1 MVIPEKIGRW
11 MDREGFRFQRLQI
24 DGMDNETVLRANAPE
39 MAREETCLFHR
50 DVPDGDAYLNRF
62 HDRLAA
68 ALTTPAPLPVVRF
81 ADGEYAFY
89 GQSLE
94 CNGLY
99 RQAESVQ
106 SIREALPFHVQAFE
120 RLLASGLAAPLV
132 FPGNLTARA
141 KGILSFFRKKELP
154 SAGTFL
160 SFLEANRLC
169 LTGSNY
175 LPFYAVY
182 AYLTSG
188 RFARLVHR
196 RRVCILN
203 ADANEQAVERW
214 FATFDSRPDLSFVEL
229 PPEYVA
235 TRWPRQREAVVPRIP
250 ADTELCIVGAGIG
263 ALPVCVDVATRRSIP
278 ALDAGHALNIMND
291 RVDKS
296 NGARLYS
303 LWKTP

>member
-39 MAREETCLFHR
+39 MAREETCLFHG

-89 GQSLE
+89 GLSLE

-99 RQAESVQ
+99 RQAESVE
-106 SIREALPFHVQAFE
+106 SIREALPFHLQAFE
-120 RLLASGLAAPLV
+120 ILLSSGLAAPLV

-141 KGILSFFRKKELP
+141 KGILSLFRKRELP

-169 LTGSNY
+169 LTGLNY
-175 LPFYAVY
+175 LPFYGVY

-188 RFARLVHR
+188 RFARLVHG
-196 RRVCILN
+196 RRVCVLN
-203 ADANEQAVERW
+203 AGANEQAVERW
-214 FATFDSRPDLSFVEL
+214 FAAFQSRPELAFVEL

-235 TRWPRQREAVVPRIP
+235 TRWPRQREAVLPRIP
-250 ADTELCIVGAGIG
+250 GDTELCIVGAGIG
-263 ALPVCVDVATRRSIP
+263 ALPVCVDVATQRSIP
-278 ALDAGHALNIMND
+278 ALDAGHALNMMND